1 MKSSTDDD
9 HHAGRR
15 AREVYRYFQ
24 PDRLAPIDEN
34 RSLASDGR
42 RSADCSTGRDLAS
55 ASTHNRSP
63 SLSLSPISKG
73 LSQFASAPGGRTSEA
88 LSLGSANATL
98 NSFAQLAALRL
109 NMDRVFVSV
118 SDRQSQYI
126 IAQSLQTA
134 KENCDHDS
142 AGQTL
147 YSGCVTLDVGSW
159 TPCQDTISLPNRKR
173 GKGTDNFIVSNDLS
187 QDARYKD
194 LPFVQ
199 GKPNFRFYAG
209 TPLTTE
215 RNINIGCFFVLD
227 TKPHADFDE
236 SEKEIMTTMSTLI
249 MDFLKVSRQASE
261 GRRATRLSRG
271 LSCFVEGGSSFLDTF
286 EDSAS
291 NTIDLQYTTPPTSRS
306 RASRLSVTS
315 QNQSSRRSGSPASD
329 AGSTSSM
336 GESRGDR
343 SLCSSVDSRFPGLRT
358 GNRHKSRDEHIDN
371 TYTFQR
377 AANLIRESLELDGD
391 SGVVFVE
398 GGSDTALDYE
408 ANSDNA
414 LEGSRAASVLSI
426 STGDNALG
434 PATGSMAQ
442 FPVSGIDQVFMH
454 GLLNRYAQ
462 GKIWSFHRDGLLS
475 SSDSEDSPRE
485 SRSRIRKEHRR
496 SKRPQK
502 WKTTENT
509 LLNRFFPG
517 ATQVMFVPLWN
528 AANSQWFGGCF
539 CWNNVESIVF
549 DTSVELSSVLG
560 FGSSI
565 MAECNRIEAHISD
578 RQKAD
583 FLGSVSHELRS
594 PLHGVMAAAELLQS
608 TLFDDFQG
616 SLLETINACGRTLLD
631 TMNQVL
637 DYTKLVSL
645 EKDLRH
651 LKKNLAPHMDIQSMQ
666 RSAGHLDTYMT
677 TDISLLT
684 EEVVEGVSLG
694 HSYSQRPVA
703 PADPSGAALTK
714 TKNPEGLNIPQ
725 LHVDVIIDIEPND
738 WVYYTPPGAL
748 RRIIMNIFS
757 NAVKYTD
764 SGHVSL
770 HLEAKKAPENWSQP
784 QGMKEDLIALTVTDT
799 GRGMSADFLRGRLFV
814 PFAQENSLSVGTGL
828 GLSIV
833 RSLVKTLGGSV
844 NVDSRPG
851 EGTTVKVVLP
861 LTREE
866 HEDYSEVSDG
876 IPSPPQEET
885 DSITN
890 DVRLLRDNNAGRKV
904 AILGVEPDDAP
915 NHPLWGPVSRYLTCW
930 YGLEL
935 VSSSSR
941 APIDIILVEEL
952 PVEKDKNWGFSD
964 KQQAVLVLS
973 CRYVGHNSLRAKWSS
988 LAKVVSI
995 VSRPCGPHKLAR
1007 FIRKCFEQGSSLCL
1021 PDRTITSEQDTE
1033 VSSESVE
1040 VSSDGDMAPKE
1051 NAETSHLDDVPSI
1064 SLNSPT
1070 PPPSIGT
1077 EPPESAPVPS
1087 STEAAEMPPRSCT
1100 PRVLVVEDNKINLN
1114 LMLAF
1119 LKKRK
1124 LDTLDSAENG
1134 QLAVDAVKQ
1143 APQGYDIIFMDI
1155 SMPVMDG
1162 FNAARSIRTLER
1174 QRGPY
1179 SQPAVII
1186 ALTGLSGSND
1196 ELEALSSGMDMFLTK
1211 PVTLKN
1217 VSKILDKWSDRGF
1230 QDD

>member
-24 PDRLAPIDEN
+24 PERLAPIDEN
-34 RSLASDGR
+34 RSLASDGLSSVGGSAR
-42 RSADCSTGRDLAS
+42 RDFTSAGPTSS
-55 ASTHNRSP
+55 RSP
-63 SLSLSPISKG
+63 SSSSLSPISKG
-73 LSQFASAPGGRTSEA
+73 LSQFASAPGGRTSES

-109 NMDRVFVSV
+109 NVDRVFVSV
-118 SDRQSQYI
+118 SDRESQFI
-126 IAQSLQTA
+126 IAQSAQTP
-134 KENCDHDS
+134 KENSNHDS
-142 AGQTL
+142 ASQEL

-159 TPCQDTISLPNRKR
+159 TPCQDTISLPTRKR
-173 GKGTDNFIVSNDLS
+173 GKGTDNFVVSNDLS
-187 QDARYKD
+187 KDARYKD

-215 RNINIGCFFVLD
+215 RNINIGCFFILD
-227 TKPHADFDE
+227 TTPHADFDE
-236 SEKEIMTTMSTLI
+236 SEKEIMTTMSILI

-261 GRRATRLSRG
+261 GRRAARLSRG
-271 LSCFVEGGSSFLDTF
+271 LSCFVEGGSSFMDIF
-286 EDSAS
+286 DDSAA
-291 NTIDLQYTTPPTSRS
+291 NTVDLQHATPPSSRS
-306 RASRLSVTS
+306 RASRLSVS
-315 QNQSSRRSGSPASD
+315 SLDQSSRRSHSPASD
-329 AGSTSSM
+329 AGSASSTAD
-336 GESRGDR
+336 SNGDP
-343 SLCSSVDSRFPGLRT
+343 SVCSSVDSRFPGLRT
-358 GNRHKSRDEHIDN
+358 GNRYKAREEHIDN

-398 GGSDTALDYE
+398 GGSDAAFDYE
-408 ANSDNA
+408 TNSDNA
-414 LEGSRAASVLSI
+414 LEDSRAASILSI

-442 FPVSGIDQVFMH
+442 FPVSGIDHVFMH

-485 SRSRIRKEHRR
+485 SRARTRKDNKR
-496 SKRPQK
+496 SKRPHK
-502 WKTTENT
+502 WKTTENK

-565 MAECNRIEAHISD
+565 MAECNRIESHISD

-594 PLHGVMAAAELLQS
+594 PLHGVMAAAELLQC

-616 SLLETINACGRTLLD
+616 SLLDTINACGRTLLD

-651 LKKNLAPHMDIQSMQ
+651 LKRNLAPHMDIQSMQ
-666 RSAGHLDTYMT
+666 RSAGHLDSYMT

-703 PADPSGAALTK
+703 PTDPTGAALTK
-714 TKNPEGLNIPQ
+714 TKNPEGFNIPQ
-725 LHVDVIIDIEPND
+725 LHVDVIMDIEPND

-770 HLEAKKAPENWSQP
+770 HLEAKRAPEGWSQP
-784 QGMKEDLIALTVTDT
+784 QGVDEDLITLTVSDT

-833 RSLVKTLGGSV
+833 RSLVKTLGGSI

-851 EGTTVKVVLP
+851 EGTTVKVMLP
-861 LTREE
+861 LSRKGS
-866 HEDYSEVSDG
+866 EDNEDHTEIPDG
-876 IPSPPQEET
+876 MPSPPQEGA
-885 DSITN
+885 DPVTN
-890 DVRLLRDNNAGRKV
+890 DVRLLRDNHAGRKV
-904 AILGVEPDDAP
+904 AILGVEPDDGP
-915 NHPLWGPVSRYLTCW
+915 NHQLWGPVSRYLTCW

-935 VSSSSR
+935 VPSSS
-941 APIDIILVEEL
+941 AAVDIFLVEETL
-952 PVEKDKNWGFSD
+952 AERDKNWGFSD
-964 KQQAVLVLS
+964 QQQAVLVLS
-973 CRYVGHNSLRAKWSS
+973 SRYVGHNSVRAKWSQF
-988 LAKVVSI
+988 AKVVSI

-1007 FIRKCFEQGSSLCL
+1007 LIRKCFEQGSSLCL
-1021 PDRTITSEQDTE
+1021 PDRTKTSEQDRE
-1033 VSSESVE
+1033 VPSASIETL
-1040 VSSDGDMAPKE
+1040 SDGDTAMPPE
-1051 NAETSHLDDVPSI
+1051 DHAETSHLDDVPSI

-1077 EPPESAPVPS
+1077 EPPL
-1087 STEAAEMPPRSCT
+1087 PRS
-1100 PRVLVVEDNKINLN
+1100 PN
-1114 LMLAF
+1114 
-1119 LKKRK
+1119 
-1124 LDTLDSAENG
+1124 S
-1134 QLAVDAVKQ
+1134 
-1143 APQGYDIIFMDI
+1143 P
-1155 SMPVMDG
+1155 
-1162 FNAARSIRTLER
+1162 
-1174 QRGPY
+1174 
-1179 SQPAVII
+1179 
-1186 ALTGLSGSND
+1186 
-1196 ELEALSSGMDMFLTK
+1196 
-1211 PVTLKN
+1211 
-1217 VSKILDKWSDRGF
+1217 
-1230 QDD
+1230 